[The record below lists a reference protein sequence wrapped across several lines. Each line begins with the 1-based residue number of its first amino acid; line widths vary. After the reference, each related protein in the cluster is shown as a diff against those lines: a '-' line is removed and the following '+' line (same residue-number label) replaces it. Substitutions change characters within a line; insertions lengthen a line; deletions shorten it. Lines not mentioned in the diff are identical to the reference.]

1 MITVDATD
9 EFKLWLRNLRDR
21 TARARINKRLRRI
34 VDGNFGDAKP
44 VGGGVSEIRIN
55 FGPGYRVDFTQRGP
69 VLVILLCGGDKST
82 QNADIEDQT
91 TGPRPWS
98 ATMTTKTSPFD
109 PAEFLDDDH
118 AIAEYITASLEEDTP
133 AEMARAL
140 GDVARARGMTQIA
153 RDTGLSRES
162 LYKALSGDGNPRLD
176 TVLRV
181 MKALRLKLSVSA
193 SSAETV

>member
-82 QNADIEDQT
+82 QNADIEDAKRLAQ
-91 TGPRPWS
+91 G
-98 ATMTTKTSPFD
+98 
-109 PAEFLDDDH
+109 
-118 AIAEYITASLEEDTP
+118 
-133 AEMARAL
+133 L
-140 GDVARARGMTQIA
+140 GAQ
-153 RDTGLSRES
+153 
-162 LYKALSGDGNPRLD
+162 P
-176 TVLRV
+176 
-181 MKALRLKLSVSA
+181 
-193 SSAETV
+193 

>member
-82 QNADIEDQT
+82 QNADIEDAKRLAQ
-91 TGPRPWS
+91 G
-98 ATMTTKTSPFD
+98 
-109 PAEFLDDDH
+109 
-118 AIAEYITASLEEDTP
+118 
-133 AEMARAL
+133 L
-140 GDVARARGMTQIA
+140 GVQ
-153 RDTGLSRES
+153 
-162 LYKALSGDGNPRLD
+162 P
-176 TVLRV
+176 
-181 MKALRLKLSVSA
+181 
-193 SSAETV
+193 